1 MKILLLEDDILLN
14 EAITKYLTTIGHAI
28 TSARDGNVCLEIL
41 EKVKFDLLIFDINV
55 PNIDGLSILEILHT
69 QKKIMPVIFISTLI
83 DIEDI
88 SRAFELGCYD
98 YLKKPFHLKELN
110 LRIDRISKTAK
121 KDMHHKIL
129 SPSYSFNCD
138 TMTLY
143 FHEEPQVLSKRQLQ
157 IVQFLTHNR
166 GFVCSY
172 DMFRESV
179 WNDVDIDV
187 DEATIRT
194 EINRLKKN
202 LKEDFIVNIRGIGYM
217 VKVPCVKELS

>member
-14 EAITKYLTTIGHAI
+14 ESITKYLTTIGHVI
-28 TSARDGNVCLEIL
+28 TPVRDGNVCLQIL
-41 EKVKFDLLIFDINV
+41 EHEKFDLLVFDINV
-55 PNIDGLSILEILHT
+55 PNIDGLTILETLHAH
-69 QKKIMPVIFISTLI
+69 KKIMPVIFISTLI

-121 KDMHHKIL
+121 KDMHHKRL

-157 IVQFLTHNR
+157 IIEFLSRNR
-166 GFVCSY
+166 GFVCGF
-172 DMFRESV
+172 DMFRENV
-179 WNDVDIDV
+179 WNDFDMDV
-187 DEATIRT
+187 DDATIRT
-194 EINRLKKN
+194 EINRLKNN

-217 VKVPCVKELS
+217 IKVPSV